1 MRDSKFIILLAILFT
16 AVGCTAEAKPFL
28 KNNSTKLTL
37 EKEEIESIRYCMMNP
52 EAGKWYAYNEDVKDV
67 EFELEIY
74 LDDTLHYWMDGDLG
88 LLKNNSGLVFNI
100 STEPQLT
107 EAIENIE
114 EKHNIVLLNERL

>member
-1 MRDSKFIILLAILFT
+1 MRKILIIVVMLLSSIS
-16 AVGCTAEAKPFL
+16 CTAEAKPFL

-37 EKEEIESIRYCMMNP
+37 EKEENESIRYCMMNP

-100 STEPQLT
+100 NTEPQLT